1 LREDI
6 YTIFQKKLNAEFIRL
21 LVLLK
26 YGKTLFEAEER
37 SDWISG
43 FVRFQQLNS
52 PVIPRQSASMQEE
65 A

>member
-1 LREDI
+1 LRDDI
-6 YTIFQKKLNAEFIRL
+6 YTIFQKKLNAEFTHL

-52 PVIPRQSASMQEE
+52 PVIPRQLASMQEE